1 MARIEHYEFGQIVVD
16 AKEERRDLGTPGR
29 RVITADELVSAL
41 HSALSSFLKVLSV
54 TLGQPR

>member
-29 RVITADELVSAL
+29 RVTTADELVSAL
-41 HSALSSFLKVLSV
+41 HSALADASPHLLEAI
-54 TLGQPR
+54 L